1 MPLNGQKN
9 FNVNVDEKVADEFS
23 EHVDKNGYTKY
34 RAVEGALR
42 AFMAIPSEAQVALMS
57 NSDNP
62 KDILVSAFGD
72 ISLEKG
78 LKELTSA
85 QRAQILA
92 LAKEAAKTLSRKK

>member
-1 MPLNGQKN
+1 MPISGQKN
-9 FNVNVDEKVADEFS
+9 FNVNVDEAVADKFTEQT
-23 EHVDKNGYTKY
+23 DQRGYTKY

-62 KDILVSAFGD
+62 KDILIKAFAAIG
-72 ISLEKG
+72 LEED
-78 LKELTSA
+78 LKKLSPS
-85 QRAQILA
+85 QRNQILA